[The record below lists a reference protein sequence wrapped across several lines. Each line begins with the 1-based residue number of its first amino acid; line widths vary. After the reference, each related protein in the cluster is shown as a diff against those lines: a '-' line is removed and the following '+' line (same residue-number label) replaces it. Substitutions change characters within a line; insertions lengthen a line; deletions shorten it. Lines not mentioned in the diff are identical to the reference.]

1 MGPRIPRRDQ
11 ESIYPK
17 YCCLMLILFKPWRSV
32 SELKQAEQ
40 TWTDSFEK
48 FRRTCDKK
56 IVSILN
62 NMQILH
68 ECKDSRDD

>member
-1 MGPRIPRRDQ
+1 GSKMPHRDQ

-17 YCCLMLILFKPWRSV
+17 YCCLMLILFKPWRSITD
-32 SELKQAEQ
+32 LKHTSQSWAE
-40 TWTDSFEK
+40 SFET
-48 FRRTCDKK
+48 FRRTCDEKV
-56 IVSILN
+56 ISILN